1 MLASTGRAPT
11 PTPRRPHRAVGHFPD
26 GSGGSCGAATA
37 GAYGAFVPE
46 QAEPPSP
53 GAPTQPESTKSA
65 PIGPDTG
72 LILRRTDAVLF
83 DFHGTLAQVEN
94 AVTWV
99 RAAAAECGTAL
110 DVASATVLA
119 DRLVTAG
126 RAGGPLPARVP
137 PHLIEVWA
145 NRDLYE
151 YAHRAA
157 FTGLAETVRTSIDG
171 LAEAL
176 YERLLSP
183 RGWQVYIDGA
193 ATLATLKAAGKR
205 IGIVSNIGFDV
216 RPIFAAYG
224 LDDYVDAYV
233 LSYEIGRVKPDPAIF
248 EYACAKLQV
257 DPEHALMVGDTPSD
271 AAAVAIGCAAY
282 VVPAA
287 GPGQV
292 NGLAAVCAL
301 AGPPTPD

>member
-1 MLASTGRAPT
+1 M
-11 PTPRRPHRAVGHFPD
+11 
-26 GSGGSCGAATA
+26 
-37 GAYGAFVPE
+37 PE
-46 QAEPPSP
+46 QAEPPNP
-53 GAPTQPESTKSA
+53 GAPSEPESTRPESTTA
-65 PIGPDTG
+65 PTGTDTS
-72 LILRRTDAVLF
+72 LVLRRTDAVLF
-83 DFHGTLAQVEN
+83 DFHGTVAQVED

-110 DVASATVLA
+110 DLASATVLA

-171 LAEAL
+171 LADAL

-183 RGWQVYIDGA
+183 RGWQVYADTA

-205 IGIVSNIGFDV
+205 IGIVSNIGFDI
-216 RPIFAAYG
+216 RPIFAANG
-224 LDDYVDAYV
+224 LDDFVDAYV

-248 EYACAKLQV
+248 EHACAKLQV
-257 DPEHALMVGDTPSD
+257 DPEHALMVGDTPGD
-271 AAAVAIGCAAY
+271 AAAVAIGCTAY

-287 GPGQV
+287 GPGEA
-292 NGLAAVCAL
+292 NGLSAVSAL
-301 AGPPTPD
+301 AGRPPAI

>member
-1 MLASTGRAPT
+1 MRT
-11 PTPRRPHRAVGHFPD
+11 PGCAERAVGHVPG
-26 GSGGSCGAATA
+26 GSGGSCRASVA
-37 GAYGAFVPE
+37 GAYGAFVPD
-46 QAEPPSP
+46 QADPPIP
-53 GAPTQPESTKSA
+53 GAPTEPGSIA
-65 PIGPDTG
+65 AGP
-72 LILRRTDAVLF
+72 RRTDAVLF
-83 DFHGTLAQVEN
+83 DFHGTLAQVED

-110 DVASATVLA
+110 DVAHATILA

-145 NRDLYE
+145 ARDLYE

-157 FTGLAETVRTSIDG
+157 FTGLAETVDTPIEG

-176 YERLLSP
+176 YERILSP
-183 RGWQVYIDGA
+183 RGWRAYADAA
-193 ATLATLKAAGKR
+193 ATMAALKAAGKR
-205 IGIVSNIGFDV
+205 IGIVSNIGFDI
-216 RPIFAAYG
+216 RPMFEAYG
-224 LDDYVDAYV
+224 LADYVDAYV

-257 DPEHALMVGDTPSD
+257 DPENALMVGDTPAD

-282 VVPAA
+282 LVPAA
-287 GPGQV
+287 GPGV
-292 NGLAAVCAL
+292 ANGLAAVRLL

>member
-1 MLASTGRAPT
+1 MAAATGRAPT
-11 PTPRRPHRAVGHFPD
+11 PTPRRLRRAVGHVPG
-26 GSGGSCGAATA
+26 GSGGSDGPPA
-37 GAYGAFVPE
+37 GEAYGAFVPE
-46 QAEPPSP
+46 QAEPPNP
-53 GAPTQPESTKSA
+53 GAPTETEASESGS
-65 PIGPDTG
+65 PDAGTE
-72 LILRRTDAVLF
+72 LVMRRTDAVLF
-83 DFHGTLAQVEN
+83 DFHGTLAQVEDG
-94 AVTWV
+94 VTWV

-110 DVASATVLA
+110 DVASATILA

-126 RAGGPLPARVP
+126 RPGGPLPARVP
-137 PHLIEVWA
+137 PRLIEVWA

-157 FTGLAETVRTSIDG
+157 FTGLAETVDTAIEG
-171 LAEAL
+171 LADAL

-183 RGWQVYIDGA
+183 RGWRVYADAA
-193 ATLATLKAAGKR
+193 ATMAALKAAGKR
-205 IGIVSNIGFDV
+205 IGVVSNIGFDV
-216 RPIFAAYG
+216 RPIFEAYG
-224 LDDYVDAYV
+224 LADYVDVYV

-257 DPEHALMVGDTPSD
+257 EPEHALMVGDTPSD

-287 GPGQV
+287 GPGHA

-301 AGPPTPD
+301 AGPPTLD